1 MSATPD
7 NVEELLSQIRN
18 TINENRRFLQN
29 LEDENDNEQLEPEN
43 LAEPLDADEEDGFEE
58 L

>member
-1 MSATPD
+1 MSVIPD

-18 TINENRRFLQN
+18 TINENKKFLQN
-29 LEDENDNEQLEPEN
+29 LEDENGNEQLEPD
-43 LAEPLDADEEDGFEE
+43 DAAVPSDTEEEDEFEE